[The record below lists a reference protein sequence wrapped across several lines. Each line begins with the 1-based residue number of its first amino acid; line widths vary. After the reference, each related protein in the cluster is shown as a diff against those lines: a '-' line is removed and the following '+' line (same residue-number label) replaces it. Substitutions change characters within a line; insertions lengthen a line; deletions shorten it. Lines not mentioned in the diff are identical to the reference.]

1 MGNPNSYGSGLVA
14 VYVGD
19 HPRLYARSRNQT
31 VTLDRAHTDETEL
44 IARLESMLGGTV
56 VRLKVRRIDLVNDST
71 IVDVRYRLNGI

>member
-1 MGNPNSYGSGLVA
+1 MGAALVA

-19 HPRLYARSRNQT
+19 HPRLYARNRNQT

-56 VRLKVRRIDLVNDST
+56 VRLKVRRIDLVNDSP
-71 IVDVRYRLNGI
+71 IVDVRYRLNGG